1 MVTVVPELQIW
12 FEGVSDLPRRAKGS
26 SLPALL
32 PCVLSKVHHY
42 MANTST
48 DALSSLQSCC

>member
-12 FEGVSDLPRRAKGS
+12 FEAMFDLPRRAKGS

-32 PCVLSKVHHY
+32 PCILSEVHQY
-42 MANTST
+42 VANTST